1 MSHKLVKIWM
11 ALRASLVLPLPC
23 LPALG
28 MPLALKMV
36 TALLWHVLVM
46 VVSVG
51 FLGWQLMAGLQPLV
65 GGLVGLLAEAAAGGL
80 IGVLV
85 GVPEMGHLKVGVLA
99 GVLLGL
105 QRMNKGPVRVCLL
118 LHQLPLRLMAEQV
131 LLMRLTIC
139 LVLSLMI
146 HKLRRQLLPELLPMK
161 VHVWSLLLWEMPWLL
176 LRL

>member
-1 MSHKLVKIWM
+1 
-11 ALRASLVLPLPC
+11 
-23 LPALG
+23 
-28 MPLALKMV
+28 
-36 TALLWHVLVM
+36 
-46 VVSVG
+46 
-51 FLGWQLMAGLQPLV
+51 V

>member
-1 MSHKLVKIWM
+1 
-11 ALRASLVLPLPC
+11 
-23 LPALG
+23 
-28 MPLALKMV
+28 
-36 TALLWHVLVM
+36 
-46 VVSVG
+46 
-51 FLGWQLMAGLQPLV
+51 V

-105 QRMNKGPVRVCLL
+105 QGMNKGPVRVCLL
-118 LHQLPLRLMAEQV
+118 LQQLPLRLMAEQV

-146 HKLRRQLLPELLPMK
+146 HKLRLQLLPGLLPMK

-176 LRL
+176 LRLWMLWMCCVTLPWQLLWSQILMPEISAWQLRAHLTVGIPLWNFLLCLQWRAEKMTRSV